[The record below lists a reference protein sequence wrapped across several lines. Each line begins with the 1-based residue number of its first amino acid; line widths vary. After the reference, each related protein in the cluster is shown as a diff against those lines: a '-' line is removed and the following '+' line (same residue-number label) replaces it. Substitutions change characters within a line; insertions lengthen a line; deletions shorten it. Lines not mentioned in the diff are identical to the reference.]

1 MISLQWS
8 PDLSVG
14 VELIDQQHQGL
25 ITRLNALIYRMTG
38 PSTQEVSEMLDFL
51 AQYVVE
57 HFGTEEQYMA
67 SHRYPGRSAHR
78 REHKA
83 FVHTFMELKQRF
95 TAEGLTPTFALDVE
109 TQLCQWMVTHIR
121 GTDMAMGQ
129 FLKTRLSKTGA
140 AA

>member
-8 PDLSVG
+8 SDLSVG

-25 ITRLNALIYRMTG
+25 ISRLNALIYRLTG
-38 PSTQEVSEMLDFL
+38 PSTQDISEMLDFL

-57 HFGTEEQYMA
+57 HFGTEEQYMT
-67 SHRYPGRSAHR
+67 SCRYPGRSSHR

-95 TAEGLTPTFALDVE
+95 AIEGLTPMFTLDVE
-109 TQLCQWMVTHIR
+109 ARLCQWLVTHIR

-129 FLKTRLSKTGA
+129 FLKTRLTNAGA